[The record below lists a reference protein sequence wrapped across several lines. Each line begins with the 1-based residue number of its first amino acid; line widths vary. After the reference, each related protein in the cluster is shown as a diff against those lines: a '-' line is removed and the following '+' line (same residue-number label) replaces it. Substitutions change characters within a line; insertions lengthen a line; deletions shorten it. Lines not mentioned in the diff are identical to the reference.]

1 MASRHIWASVGLL
14 SAAVAWAIALLIE
27 PAPWTE
33 SVGAV
38 LGAGMVVVI
47 AVAVTAMMI
56 ESSRFGYWLGVSGAG
71 LMLLIAGI
79 RAIDT
84 AWIIAVT
91 LTTIAGVLMADRRL
105 GGWIRTEGP
114 VAPIPSRAISLGLVL
129 LGAPILTALSLVG
142 GGGDAIVWLGM
153 TAWGILIAF
162 VRRLP
167 GAVALV
173 RIGAP
178 LLITGGALL
187 ELPGAAL
194 WGILMVV
201 ASVLAWSKAVRLA
214 IRPLIERGS
223 RVSIPPELL
232 SDEVRRAAGIDHDR

>member
-129 LGAPILTALSLVG
+129 LGAPILTALSVVDG
-142 GGGDAIVWLGM
+142 SGEAIVWLGM